1 MPKPVLLHMNTRAGW
16 IATPEELKAAKLA
29 QEACLTEHNKE
40 LLRNRY
46 VGDFELGGYVP

>member
-1 MPKPVLLHMNTRAGW
+1 MPQPVLLQMNTRAGW
-16 IATPEELKAAKLA
+16 LATPEALKAAKVA

-46 VGDFELGGYVP
+46 VGDFELGGYLP